1 MRIIAGKYRG
11 KTLFLPKDKNTRPLK
26 DLVKEN
32 IFNLIT
38 HSKAVKIKLSNSYVL
53 DLFAGTGSFGMECLS
68 RGAKEVSFLENHP
81 EAIEILRKN
90 LNSLKNTNNYK
101 IINNEIF
108 NFLEK
113 SKNFNNKFDII
124 FIDPPYK
131 ENRINQLIEY
141 IIEKK
146 LLRKKG
152 FLIIHRHKKDTIK
165 LTEKIKVFD
174 ERIYGLSK
182 IIFAH

>member
-11 KTLFLPKDKNTRPLK
+11 KNLFLPKDKNTRPLK

-32 IFNLIT
+32 IFNLLT
-38 HSKAVKIKLSNSYVL
+38 HSKEVKIELSNSYVL

-68 RGAKEVSFLENHP
+68 RGAKEVSFLENHA
-81 EAIEILRKN
+81 EAIKILRKN

-108 NFLEK
+108 NFIKK

-124 FIDPPYK
+124 FMDPPYK
-131 ENRINQLIEY
+131 ENRINQLIEH
-141 IIEKK
+141 IIDKK
-146 LLRKKG
+146 LLKEKG
-152 FLIIHRHKKDTIK
+152 FLITHRHKKDTIK

>member
-1 MRIIAGKYRG
+1 MRIIAGKYKG
-11 KTLFLPKDKNTRPLK
+11 KNLFLPKDKNTRPLK

-38 HSKAVKIKLSNSYVL
+38 HSKRIKIKLSDSYVL

-81 EAIEILRKN
+81 EAIEILRRN
-90 LNSLKNTNNYK
+90 LNSLKNINNYK
-101 IINNEIF
+101 IFNNEIF

-113 SKNFNNKFDII
+113 TDDFDNKFDII
-124 FIDPPYK
+124 FIDPPYR
-131 ENRINQLIEY
+131 ENKINQLIEH

-146 LLRKKG
+146 LLRGKG

-165 LTEKIKVFD
+165 LTEKIRIFD

-182 IIFAH
+182 IIFAY

>member
-11 KTLFLPKDKNTRPLK
+11 KNLFLPKDKYTRPLK

-38 HSKAVKIKLSNSYVL
+38 HSKTVKIKLSNSNVL

-108 NFLEK
+108 NYLEK
-113 SKNFNNKFDII
+113 SKNYNNKFDII
-124 FIDPPYK
+124 FMDPPYK
-131 ENRINQLIEY
+131 ENRINQLIEH
-141 IIEKK
+141 IIDKK
-146 LLRKKG
+146 LLKEKG
-152 FLIIHRHKKDTIK
+152 FLITHRHKKDTIK

>member
-11 KTLFLPKDKNTRPLK
+11 KNLFLPKDKNTRPLK

-38 HSKAVKIKLSNSYVL
+38 HSKEVKIKLSNSYIL
-53 DLFAGTGSFGMECLS
+53 DLFAGTGSFGVECLS
-68 RGAKEVSFLENHP
+68 RGAKEVTFLDNHP
-81 EAIEILRKN
+81 GAIEILKKN
-90 LNSLKNTNNYK
+90 LNSLKNINNYK

-124 FIDPPYK
+124 FMDPPYK
-131 ENRINQLIEY
+131 ENRINQLIDH

-146 LLRKKG
+146 LLREKG
-152 FLIIHRHKKDTIK
+152 FLITHRHKKDTIK

-182 IIFAH
+182 IIFAN

>member
-1 MRIIAGKYRG
+1 MRIVAGKHRG
-11 KTLFLPKDKNTRPLK
+11 KNLFLPKDKYTRPLK

-38 HSKAVKIKLSNSYVL
+38 HSNEIKIKLSDSCVL
-53 DLFAGTGSFGMECLS
+53 DLFAGTGSFGIECLS
-68 RGAKEVSFLENHP
+68 RGAKEVSFFENHP
-81 EAIEILRKN
+81 EAVEILRKN
-90 LNSLKNTNNYK
+90 LNSIKNTNNYK

-108 NFLEK
+108 NYFEK
-113 SKNFNNKFDII
+113 TKNYNNKFDII
-124 FIDPPYK
+124 FMDPPYK
-131 ENRINQLIEY
+131 ENRINQLIEH
-141 IIEKK
+141 IVEKK
-146 LLRKKG
+146 LLKEKG
-152 FLIIHRHKKDTIK
+152 FLITHRHKKDTIK

>member
-1 MRIIAGKYRG
+1 MRIIAGKFRG
-11 KTLFLPKDKNTRPLK
+11 KNLFLPRDKYTRPLK

-38 HSKAVKIKLSNSYVL
+38 HSKEVKIKLSNSYVL

-108 NFLEK
+108 NFIEK

-124 FIDPPYK
+124 FMDPPYK
-131 ENRINQLIEY
+131 ENRINQLIEH
-141 IIEKK
+141 IIDKK
-146 LLRKKG
+146 LLKEKG
-152 FLIIHRHKKDTIK
+152 FLITHRHKKDTIK

>member
-11 KTLFLPKDKNTRPLK
+11 KNLFLPKDKNTRPLK

-38 HSKAVKIKLSNSYVL
+38 HSKEVKIQLSNSYVL
-53 DLFAGTGSFGMECLS
+53 DLFAGTGSFGVECLS
-68 RGAKEVSFLENHP
+68 RGAKEVSFLESHP

-90 LNSLKNTNNYK
+90 LNSLKNANNYK

-108 NFLEK
+108 NYLEK
-113 SKNFNNKFDII
+113 SKNYNNKFDII
-124 FIDPPYK
+124 FMDPPYK
-131 ENRINQLIEY
+131 ENRINQLIEH
-141 IIEKK
+141 IIDKK

-152 FLIIHRHKKDTIK
+152 FLITHRHKKDTTK

>member
-11 KTLFLPKDKNTRPLK
+11 KNLFLPKDKNTRPLK

-38 HSKAVKIKLSNSYVL
+38 HSKEIKIQLSNSYVL
-53 DLFAGTGSFGMECLS
+53 DLFAGTGSFGIECLS

-108 NFLEK
+108 NYLEK
-113 SKNFNNKFDII
+113 SKNYNNKFDII
-124 FIDPPYK
+124 FMDPPYK
-131 ENRINQLIEY
+131 ENRINQLIEH

-146 LLRKKG
+146 LLREKG
-152 FLIIHRHKKDTIK
+152 FLITHRHKKDTIK

>member
-11 KTLFLPKDKNTRPLK
+11 KNLFLPMDKNTRPLK

-38 HSKAVKIKLSNSYVL
+38 HSKEVKIKLSNSYIL
-53 DLFAGTGSFGMECLS
+53 DLFAGTGSFGVECLS

-81 EAIEILRKN
+81 EAFEILRKN
-90 LNSLKNTNNYK
+90 LNSLKNINNYK

-124 FIDPPYK
+124 FMDPPYK
-131 ENRINQLIEY
+131 ENRINQLIDH

-146 LLRKKG
+146 LLREKG
-152 FLIIHRHKKDTIK
+152 FLITHRHKKDTIK

-182 IIFAH
+182 IIFAN

>member
-1 MRIIAGKYRG
+1 MRIIAGKYRS
-11 KTLFLPKDKNTRPLK
+11 KNLFLPRDKNTRPLK

-38 HSKAVKIKLSNSYVL
+38 HSKEIKIKLSNSYVL

-81 EAIEILRKN
+81 EAIEILKKN
-90 LNSLKNTNNYK
+90 LNSLKNANNYK
-101 IINNEIF
+101 IIKDEIF
-108 NFLEK
+108 NYLEK
-113 SKNFNNKFDII
+113 SKNFSNKFDII

-131 ENRINQLIEY
+131 ENRINQ
-141 IIEKK
+141 IIEHIIDKR
-146 LLRKKG
+146 LLREKG
-152 FLIIHRHKKDTIK
+152 FLITHRHRKDAIK
-165 LTEKIKVFD
+165 LTEKIQVFD

-182 IIFAH
+182 IIFAN